1 MKKIAIVD
9 DNDLLR
15 KNIINRL
22 ENDYSIFLE
31 TDNGKDLIEALE
43 NAVSADLPDMIL
55 MDIEM
60 DEMDGI
66 TATAIVKG
74 ICPEVK
80 VVMLSVFEQD
90 EKVWQSIIAGA
101 DGYILKDEPREKLL
115 NSLEDVLNEGSY
127 MSPVIARKVIN
138 ILQEKNQSKPREN
151 FSTLSKREVEILQE
165 VATGKS
171 YKQIAADIFVSVST
185 VKTHINHIYK
195 KLQVTNKIEALNRLK
210 EHQGFRS

>member
-138 ILQEKNQSKPREN
+138 ILQEKNHSKPREN